1 MIKRQDGFTLV
12 ELMITMII
20 FLLAITAASQMFV
33 GLLTQFKQ
41 QSKIAEAN
49 IEGIVGLELLRFDIE
64 QAGYGLPWNMNG
76 LTYVEAVNDGNT
88 PWDDTTINDTGNP
101 PRAIVIG
108 AAAGM
113 NGSDVLAV
121 KATNVAT
128 NTAAQKW
135 TYYSNTGAVHVM
147 KTWGSAQ
154 EDLLNTD
161 HVTVLWP
168 YSAGQQRVL
177 VNAGGNYTRPAASTT
192 PQNSSALT
200 LADVIADDNFKPLV
214 NSFDSTLIYGI
225 APASAA
231 NNFISMPFNR
241 ADYYIRRPGTMPA
254 RCAPNTGVLYKG
266 TLNHADG
273 LHTELPLLDCV
284 YDMQV
289 VVYSDTSVPPAVA
302 APVRML
308 GGAGMPAAGANSAA
322 TIRDQV
328 REVRVYIVAQEGQ
341 RDTSYTYTNPAPIAG
356 CLGTDMICINDI
368 DYTGTPALV
377 KAVQV
382 PDVNYR
388 WKVYTLVTTPYNLK

>member
-76 LTYVEAVNDGNT
+76 LAYVEAVNDGNT
-88 PWDDTTINDTGNP
+88 PWDDSAYNDASNP
-101 PRAIVIG
+101 PRGIVIG
-108 AAAGM
+108 NELAPDGVTP
-113 NGSDVLAV
+113 SDVLV
-121 KATNVAT
+121 IKATNVAT

-135 TYYSNTGAVHVM
+135 TYSSNTGAANIL
-147 KTWGSAQ
+147 KIWGSAQ
-154 EDLLNTD
+154 EDLQNTD
-161 HVTVLWP
+161 HVTVLLP
-168 YSAGQQRVL
+168 YSAGEQRVL
-177 VNAGGNYTRPAASTT
+177 VNAGGNYTRPAAA
-192 PQNSSALT
+192 NSSSTLT
-200 LADVIADDNFKPLV
+200 LAEVAANANYQPLI

-225 APASAA
+225 APTGTDL
-231 NNFISMPFNR
+231 SMPFNR

-273 LHTELPLLDCV
+273 LHSELPLLDCV
-284 YDMQV
+284 LNMQV

-341 RDTSYTYTNPAPIAG
+341 MDTSYTYTNPSPAG
-356 CLGTDMICINDI
+356 LCTVTDICINDI
-368 DYTGTPALV
+368 DYNGASVLV
-377 KAVQV
+377 QRVPV
-382 PDVNYR
+382 PDRNYR